1 MKSGMKST
9 PDRRT
14 GSVSVEM
21 LSSDMLRIKE
31 QVSGFGSVLQKI
43 VDEIQ
48 KVPDGKS
55 VDAFRQQVLQK
66 QMVLET
72 LIEENCCELDLLKHD
87 VTILSADLRELK
99 YELQNF
105 QDRDRNMANAVSPLP
120 VDSPENASHNAVEA
134 LRKHPLSSIPPRQL
148 TETEAIR
155 FLKAIDDIIACHCES
170 DVKSSASGE

>member
-1 MKSGMKST
+1 MKSGMKSA

-14 GSVSVEM
+14 GPVSVDV
-21 LSSDMLRIKE
+21 LSSDMRKIKE

-72 LIEENCCELDLLKHD
+72 LVEENCCELDLLKHD
-87 VTILSADLRELK
+87 VTVLTADMRDLRS
-99 YELQNF
+99 ELQNLQF
-105 QDRDRNMANAVSPLP
+105 REQTSQSTMATIPAEGQGNSSL
-120 VDSPENASHNAVEA
+120 NAVEA

-155 FLKAIDDIIACHCES
+155 FLKAIDEIVTCHCEN
-170 DVKSSASGE
+170 DLKSSASGE